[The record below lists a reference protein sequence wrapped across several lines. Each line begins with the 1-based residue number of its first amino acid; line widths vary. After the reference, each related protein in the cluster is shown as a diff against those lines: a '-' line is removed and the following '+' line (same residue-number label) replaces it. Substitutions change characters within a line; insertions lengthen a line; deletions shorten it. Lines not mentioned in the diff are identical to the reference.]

1 MSSCVDAAF
10 KNTALLSTMITLI
23 SNKAGKE
30 VQTEKQLFIKERVF
44 PDHAKSAG
52 ASSRHRNPWDVL
64 HCRCGQ
70 WRSNILRW
78 VHGLIIICDT
88 NFYHHYVIIGHDKS
102 SRASTSLTEAKFISV
117 VMLWNKQIYCPSEG
131 ERVLG
136 PMQISNVAINI
147 FGHCEIKPEIKC
159 IPCISQKEYEIILI
173 KPFLELI

>member
-23 SNKAGKE
+23 STKAGKE

-44 PDHAKSAG
+44 PDHAKSTG

-78 VHGLIIICDT
+78 VHGLLIVCDT
-88 NFYHHYVIIGHDKS
+88 NFYHHHVIIGHDKS
-102 SRASTSLTEAKFISV
+102 SRASTSLSEAKFISV
-117 VMLWNKQIYCPSEG
+117 VMFWNKQIYCPSEE
-131 ERVLG
+131 EREFWDQCRFQMSQSIFLD
-136 PMQISNVAINI
+136 NV
-147 FGHCEIKPEIKC
+147 K
-159 IPCISQKEYEIILI
+159 
-173 KPFLELI
+173 